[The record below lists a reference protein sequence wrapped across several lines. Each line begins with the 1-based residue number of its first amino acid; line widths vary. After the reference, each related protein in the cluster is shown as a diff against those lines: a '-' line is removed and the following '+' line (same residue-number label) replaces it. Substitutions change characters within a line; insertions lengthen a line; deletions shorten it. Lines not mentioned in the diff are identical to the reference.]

1 MLVENPNLEADIET
15 FNRITGLDTVL
26 APAAPKRTGI
36 YDLYGRRLEVVD
48 PSELPTGLYI
58 IDGRKQ
64 WVK

>member
-1 MLVENPNLEADIET
+1 MENPNLEADLET

-26 APAAPKRTGI
+26 APKAKRTGI
-36 YDLYGRRLEVVD
+36 YDLYGRRIEVAD
-48 PSELPTGLYI
+48 PRELPSGLYI